1 MIRRNAIVVVTLAI
15 LVAAGMS
22 AYAADS
28 GGLPLTMW
36 GWNPGDIEKIVGAYS
51 KTHPAIDL
59 NYVTVQQAEAF
70 QKLQTTVSA
79 GLELPDLVPSEIGQ
93 RGTMMQLDIWEN
105 LGAAPYN
112 FDTRLIFSYLIPL
125 ITNEKGQIVC
135 TPWDVTSAAMAYRRP
150 LASKYFGTDD
160 NKALQA
166 MFPTWNDVLKKGKEV
181 YTSSKGQNFM
191 FASLNDVRII
201 ADGQNPTPIVKNGK
215 LDLQGSVK
223 PTLDIMIRFRDNNVV
238 GNISAT
244 SPAYNASYASNK
256 YIFYPA
262 ASWSPTYVIDRNDPT
277 GEGKWGLMVPPGGS
291 FSWGGTAHMIP
302 TKAKHKTTAFTLAN
316 WLVTKEGAIAQRQ
329 LLGYNMANAEAYK
342 DPEILK
348 FFDKNFGTQNLG
360 AIFFGEAVKKLTP
373 RPVSSYDVAIAD
385 VWNLV
390 TEALNSDRNLD
401 LKGALAMWESE
412 FRNKAPEVK

>member
-1 MIRRNAIVVVTLAI
+1 MRTFVSSVIAVVVITLVFGFAFPAVMTGFAA
-15 LVAAGMS
+15 VA
-22 AYAADS
+22 
-28 GGLPLTMW
+28 
-36 GWNPGDIEKIVGAYS
+36 
-51 KTHPAIDL
+51 
-59 NYVTVQQAEAF
+59 
-70 QKLQTTVSA
+70 
-79 GLELPDLVPSEIGQ
+79 
-93 RGTMMQLDIWEN
+93 
-105 LGAAPYN
+105 
-112 FDTRLIFSYLIPL
+112 
-125 ITNEKGQIVC
+125 
-135 TPWDVTSAAMAYRRP
+135 
-150 LASKYFGTDD
+150 
-160 NKALQA
+160 
-166 MFPTWNDVLKKGKEV
+166 FPTKAGGSLIE
-181 YTSSKGQNFM
+181 QN
-191 FASLNDVRII
+191 
-201 ADGQNPTPIVKNGK
+201 GT
-215 LDLQGSVK
+215 
-223 PTLDIMIRFRDNNVV
+223 VV
-238 GNISAT
+238 GSSLAAQGFTATTYFHERPSAT

-262 ASWSPTYVIDRNDPT
+262 ASWSPTYVIDRNDPA
-277 GEGKWGLMVPPGGS
+277 GVGMWGLMVPPGGS

-329 LLGYNMANAEAYK
+329 LLGYNMANAEAYN

-401 LKGALAMWESE
+401 LKGALSMWESE